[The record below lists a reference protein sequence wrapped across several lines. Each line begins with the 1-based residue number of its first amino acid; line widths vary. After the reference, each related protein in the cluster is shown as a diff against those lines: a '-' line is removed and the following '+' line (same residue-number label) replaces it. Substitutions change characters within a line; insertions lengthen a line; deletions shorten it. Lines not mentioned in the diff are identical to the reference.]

1 MRDFRSLAVWQKA
14 HALALAVY
22 RVSGSFPPEE
32 RFGLTSQVRRAV
44 LSVPTNIAEGCGRQ
58 AEGDFRRFLDIA
70 AGSASE
76 TEYLLVLAG
85 DLGYLPPQLAADLL
99 VQVQEVK
106 RMLSAFTARLRTP
119 C

>member
-1 MRDFRSLAVWQKA
+1 MWQKA
-14 HALALAVY
+14 HGLTLAVY

-32 RFGLTSQVRRAV
+32 RFGLTSQLRRAV

-58 AEGDFRRFLDIA
+58 AEGDFRRFLEIA

-85 DLGYLPPQLAADLL
+85 DLGYLPPQAAADLL
-99 VQVQEVK
+99 AQTQEIK
-106 RMLSAFTARLRTP
+106 RMLTAFTARLRTP